1 MIVLMTDFG
10 ESEYVGVMKG
20 VILSIAPGTHIVDLT
35 HSISPQSVREGAWVL
50 LQNYH
55 YFPHDT
61 RFVCVV
67 DPGVGTDRDSVL
79 VYTKNYVFIGP
90 NNGLCYPAA
99 HHDGIK
105 RIFSLSIDED
115 ASRTFHGR
123 DVFAVA
129 AANLENQ
136 NIRKYPGPSKNALD
150 TKLVFYQEGREGEVV
165 RIDRFGNIVT
175 NIPPLGLGPVKVR
188 TNDID
193 RDLVHYPTYAVGLQ
207 DEIFVVTGS
216 STTLEISARN
226 ARASDFL
233 PLRVGDRLTIE

>member
-20 VILSIAPGTHIVDLT
+20 VILSIAPGTHIIDLT
-35 HSISPQSVREGAWVL
+35 HSISPQAVREGAWVL

-79 VYTKNYVFIGP
+79 VYTKNY
-90 NNGLCYPAA
+90 
-99 HHDGIK
+99 GI
-105 RIFSLSIDED
+105 RQIFSLTIGED

-136 NIRKYPGPSKNALD
+136 TIGKHLGPSKNALD
-150 TKLVFYQEGREGEVV
+150 IKLVFHQEGREGEVV
-165 RIDRFGNIVT
+165 RVDRFGNIVT
-175 NIPPLGLGPVKVR
+175 NIPPLGLGPVKLR

-193 RDLVHYPTYAVGLQ
+193 RDLVHYSTYAEGLE

-226 ARASDFL
+226 ARASDSI